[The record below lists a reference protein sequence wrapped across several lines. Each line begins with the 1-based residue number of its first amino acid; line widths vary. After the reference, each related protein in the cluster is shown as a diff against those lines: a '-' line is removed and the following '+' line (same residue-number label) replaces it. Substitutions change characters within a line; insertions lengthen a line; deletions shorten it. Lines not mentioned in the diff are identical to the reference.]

1 MAKRTASAVWQGTI
15 KEGKGSVKL
24 GSGAF
29 EGQYS
34 FASRF
39 EEGAGTNP
47 EELIGAAH
55 AGCFSMALSA
65 GLGRAGYTPRRI
77 STTATVHLNKVDDA
91 FRITSIDLSTEAEV
105 PEISEE
111 VFLEQATAAKNNCP
125 VSRALSGA
133 EIKLNARL
141 LKTAAG

>member
-1 MAKRTASAVWQGTI
+1 MATRTASAVCQGTV
-15 KEGKGSVKL
+15 KDGSGTVKL

-39 EEGAGTNP
+39 EVGLGTNP

-65 GLGRAGYTPRRI
+65 GLTRAGYTPRRI
-77 STTATVHLNKVDDA
+77 STTANVHLGKVGEA
-91 FRITSIDLSTEAEV
+91 FRITSIDLSTEAEI
-105 PEISEE
+105 PGITEQI
-111 VFLEQATAAKNNCP
+111 FLEQAESAKKNCP
-125 VSRALSGA
+125 VSQALAGT
-133 EIKLNARL
+133 EIKLQASL
-141 LKTAAG
+141 EQAAS